1 MKKFLLIISVVFV
14 ALWAC
19 NDENEAS
26 YYQVSGVSAAED
38 FVDSRDQKVYK
49 CITIGDQIW
58 LAENLAYRLTLGD
71 NNLACRT
78 FEEEYLSLPI
88 DSVKISTDDYIAA
101 MNQDIANGTL
111 EDINLGYMMVSD
123 MMVMM
128 FSMGASVDDLIG
140 MYEGTYPTF
149 TDAFKRYKTEL
160 PARVV
165 AAQMIAQGENADREN
180 GNYSGT
186 YGYLYSLEGA
196 LAALPEEGGWRLPT
210 EEDWEKLERHLG
222 MAESDVAR
230 ENDWRGTTEGALL
243 KEGEH
248 GIGFNALFAGGKMYT
263 PSYSKWYD
271 ANSFSREGQ
280 NAYFWTSEKI
290 AETDSTYLGVIR
302 SVAIFNDQ
310 ILRTTTRLENEDGHP
325 TMFSVRL
332 VKDKN

>member
-1 MKKFLLIISVVFV
+1 MKKFVFIISVVLV

-19 NDENEAS
+19 NDEDEVS
-26 YYQVSGVSAAED
+26 YYQVPGVSAAED

-160 PARVV
+160 PAQVV
-165 AAQMIAQGENADREN
+165 VAQMIAQGENADREN

>member
-26 YYQVSGVSAAED
+26 YYQVPGVSAAED

-165 AAQMIAQGENADREN
+165 AAQIIAQGENADREN

-248 GIGFNALFAGGKMYT
+248 GFHGRDRML
-263 PSYSKWYD
+263 
-271 ANSFSREGQ
+271 
-280 NAYFWTSEKI
+280 
-290 AETDSTYLGVIR
+290 
-302 SVAIFNDQ
+302 IFG
-310 ILRTTTRLENEDGHP
+310 LRR
-325 TMFSVRL
+325 R
-332 VKDKN
+332 